1 MNINYSILKFLIIH
15 GKFMV
20 IYVFKKQEDAS
31 GEIGHFC
38 HCLIKIRSTK
48 KRKIGENKRQKTE
61 KGCEKMTF
69 RTLFFV
75 KA

>member
-38 HCLIKIRSTK
+38 HCLIKIMSTK
-48 KRKIGENKRQKTE
+48 KLNLEE
-61 KGCEKMTF
+61 KEG
-69 RTLFFV
+69 
-75 KA
+75 